1 LRDDTGDAAL
11 TDRVWLAGQFASA
24 VVFSIPTIVLTTAG
38 VRHVAHY
45 GEPWILYAMSVMW
58 FWGPGLLLAIAA
70 YFQLRQP
77 SLRAGWRMS
86 VVAAVAM
93 SCLSIFVLSSL
104 ARQDDVHWG
113 LWSMWIAAAVAA
125 LIASAT
131 VVVLRPSRRTLIG
144 QAAQS

>member
-1 LRDDTGDAAL
+1 
-11 TDRVWLAGQFASA
+11 
-24 VVFSIPTIVLTTAG
+24 
-38 VRHVAHY
+38 
-45 GEPWILYAMSVMW
+45 
-58 FWGPGLLLAIAA
+58 
-70 YFQLRQP
+70 
-77 SLRAGWRMS
+77 MS
-86 VVAAVAM
+86 VVAALAM